1 MKLTIVITA
10 HHARFLLESLMSIA
24 SQTSKNFDLICCA
37 DTSKGKD
44 ALNCFKKNL
53 QYINCNS
60 KRIIEV
66 LGNDTAGKVRNIG
79 FEEAKTEWIG
89 YLDGDDLLHFNTVS
103 FINEE
108 ILANKS
114 VSENIRI
121 FSSGMVRIHTDG
133 LLENIEE
140 SLTYL
145 PPLQIY
151 EIDPDTVNQPTYFN
165 QFQIIRKN
173 DWKEY
178 PFNETTNGEDI
189 DYMLHHLLKGKFKK
203 IPQYLYFYRF
213 TPNSFSEKKYP
224 QGDICTQRYQ
234 TKYYKNY
241 YDKNYNSKFECN
253 FKNIS

>member
-1 MKLTIVITA
+1 MA
-10 HHARFLLESLMSIA
+10 
-24 SQTSKNFDLICCA
+24 
-37 DTSKGKD
+37 
-44 ALNCFKKNL
+44 
-53 QYINCNS
+53 
-60 KRIIEV
+60 IIETKGLSKIFHTGGKEV
-66 LGNDTAGKVRNIG
+66 TALDNVDLNIQKNDFALIKGPSGCGKSTLLFAMGGLLNPSAGAVRVSDREMYSLSEKERLKYRSRVIV
-79 FEEAKTEWIG
+79 FVFQSY
-89 YLDGDDLLHFNTVS
+89 YLLPYL
-103 FINEE
+103 
-108 ILANKS
+108 S